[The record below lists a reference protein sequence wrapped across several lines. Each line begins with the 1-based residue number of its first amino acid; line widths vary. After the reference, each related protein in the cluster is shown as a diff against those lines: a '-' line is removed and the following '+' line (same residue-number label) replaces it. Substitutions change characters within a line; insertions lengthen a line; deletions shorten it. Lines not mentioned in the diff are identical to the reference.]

1 VIESHWGESSHL
13 SLGVEEELMIL
24 DAETLEQVPR
34 VDVLAEPPRLKTELH
49 AAVVEINTEIC
60 ATPEEA
66 LEQVRRLRAQAG
78 EKAAAHGL
86 RLAAG
91 GAHPRTVP
99 EELDVVQESRYLEFV
114 RYAGPSARRQ
124 GVCGLHVHVGMPSG
138 DDCIHVLETVLPWL
152 PVALALSA
160 NSPFLAG
167 RETGF
172 LSSRAPI
179 LAELPRSG
187 APPLFESYAG
197 WEEHVERLMRLNLP
211 ADYTAL
217 WWDARPHPRFG
228 TLELRM
234 PDQPTAVE
242 RTGAF
247 VALLR
252 GLCAWAL
259 EQPRFAPAAAARG
272 IYQQNRWAAARFG
285 PRAELISPDGERLVP
300 ASELGRE
307 LFELA
312 GTDGGLDP
320 DSCEADRLLEV
331 GLEGAAADL
340 AARSVASPPVIGQ

>member
-1 VIESHWGESSHL
+1 VIEAHWGESSPL

-24 DAETLEQVPR
+24 DAETLAQVPR
-34 VDVLAEPPRLKTELH
+34 VEVLAEPPRLKTELH
-49 AAVVEINTEIC
+49 AAVVELNTDIC

-66 LEQVRRLRAQAG
+66 IAEVQRLRARAA
-78 EKAAAHGL
+78 EKAEPHGL
-86 RLAAG
+86 RVVAG
-91 GAHPRTVP
+91 GAHPLTVP
-99 EELDVVQESRYLEFV
+99 EELEIVEEPRYVEFV
-114 RYAGPSARRQ
+114 EYAGPSARRQ
-124 GVCGLHVHVGMPSG
+124 GVCGLHVHVGMPGG
-138 DDCIHVLETVLPWL
+138 DDCIHTLETVLPWL
-152 PVALALSA
+152 PVVLALSA

-187 APPLFESYAG
+187 APPVFDSYAA

-211 ADYTAL
+211 GDYTAL
-217 WWDARPHPRFG
+217 WWDARPHPRYG

-259 EQPRFAPAAAARG
+259 EQPRVATDPTARG

-285 PRAELISPDGERLVP
+285 PRAELISPDAGRRVR
-300 ASELGRE
+300 ASELARE
-307 LFELA
+307 LFELT

-320 DSCEADRLLEV
+320 DGCEADRLLEV
-331 GLEGAAADL
+331 GVEGAAADL
-340 AARSVASPPVIGQ
+340 ADRSVASQP

>member
-1 VIESHWGESSHL
+1 VIESHWGESSSL

-24 DAETLEQVPR
+24 DAETLAQVPR
-34 VDVLAEPPRLKTELH
+34 VDAIADPPRLKTELH
-49 AAVVEINTEIC
+49 AAIVELNTEIC

-66 LEQVRRLRAQAG
+66 LAAVRRLRVEAS

-91 GAHPRTVP
+91 ATHPSTVP
-99 EELDVVQESRYLEFV
+99 EELEIVQEQRYLEFV
-114 RYAGPSARRQ
+114 AYAGPSARRQ
-124 GVCGLHVHVGMPSG
+124 GVCGLHVHVGMPTG
-138 DDCIHVLETVLPWL
+138 DDCVHVLETVLPWL
-152 PVALALSA
+152 PVVLALSA

-167 RETGF
+167 RDTGF
-172 LSSRAPI
+172 LSSRAPV

-187 APPLFESYAG
+187 APPPFGSYAD
-197 WEEHVERLMRLNLP
+197 WEAHVERLMRLDLP
-211 ADYTAL
+211 RDYTAL
-217 WWDARPHPRFG
+217 WWDVRPHPRFG

-242 RTGAF
+242 RTGGF

-259 EQPRFAPAAAARG
+259 EQPRRPPDPAGRG

-285 PRAELISPDGERLVP
+285 PRAELIAPDGERKLA
-300 ASELGRE
+300 ASELARE

-312 GTDGGLDP
+312 GTDGQLDA
-320 DSCEADRLLEV
+320 DGCEADRLLEV

-340 AARSVASPPVIGQ
+340 ADRSVASVP